1 MITINEKS
9 TIASLSELRTKSE
22 EILKSLSDHKVIL
35 QKHNRP
41 VAVMLSYGQYEHL
54 EKMLDR
60 LEDYTLGLIALKR
73 DKKASA
79 KDFVDIDDW

>member
-1 MITINEKS
+1 MITLTDKS

-22 EILKSLSDHKVIL
+22 EILKQLAEHKVII

-41 VAVMLSYGQYEHL
+41 VAVMLSYSQYEYL

-60 LEDYTLGLIALKR
+60 LEDYTLGLIALTR
-73 DKKASA
+73 DKKSTS
-79 KDFVDIDDW
+79 KDFVDIDEW